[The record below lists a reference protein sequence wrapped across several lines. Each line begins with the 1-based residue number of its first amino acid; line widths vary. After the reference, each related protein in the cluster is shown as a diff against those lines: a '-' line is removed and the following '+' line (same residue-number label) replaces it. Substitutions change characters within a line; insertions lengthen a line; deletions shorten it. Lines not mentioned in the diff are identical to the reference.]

1 MLHCWARPRA
11 LHIKISILMAIILRP
26 YRLELDIL
34 EEGSCVDSRYLVR
47 IFLFVLVFP
56 HPRCPPSQ
64 LEV

>member
-34 EEGSCVDSRYLVR
+34 EEGSCVDSRYLLR

-56 HPRCPPSQ
+56 H
-64 LEV
+64 